1 MKSKRLTRRG
11 FLGGSVAAAAAMTI
25 VPRHVL
31 GGPGQTPPSEVLT
44 HGVIGVGGMGMG
56 HVGYCKNYER
66 KGVGKL
72 LAVCDV
78 DARHLARAVKSGG
91 PDCTG
96 YTDFQEMLARGD
108 IDICH
113 IPTPP
118 HQHALMSIAA
128 AEAGCDI
135 WCEKPMTRTIGE
147 ARAVVDAVQ
156 RNNRMFRINTWFRL
170 HSYMYGMRTLAK
182 DLKKLIVAGD
192 LGWPITAIIAP
203 WTGFNWKL
211 GQWVGKTNLEP
222 QPVPDHFDYD
232 KWLGPAPVKPY
243 HKHRTHGSFRGYWD
257 YDSGGLGDMGQHY
270 IDPVQYLL
278 DKDNTSPVTIESY
291 APWPQHPDAAG
302 VWGWVEMT
310 YADGCKIILESGSWD
325 KNPRTKDKP
334 FLEGPKGKLF
344 PLTKTPAEERARIKK
359 RLAELPDP
367 PPMISDFNI
376 SVKTRKKFG
385 LNEVNAARSNLII
398 HLADVAIRVGRKLRF
413 DPVKQRFI
421 DDDAA
426 NLLVDQP
433 MRAPWHL

>member
-1 MKSKRLTRRG
+1 MNSKRLTRRG
-11 FLGGSVAAAAAMTI
+11 FLGGSAVAAAALTI

-31 GGPGQTPPSEVLT
+31 GGPGQTPPSEILT

-56 HVGYCKNYER
+56 HVGYCKRYE
-66 KGVGKL
+66 KAGTGKL

-78 DARHLARAVKSGG
+78 DAQHLARAVKSGG
-91 PDCTG
+91 ADVTG
-96 YTDFQEMLARGD
+96 YTDFQEMLGRGD

-147 ARAVVDAVQ
+147 AKQVVAAVA

-170 HSYMYGMRTLAK
+170 HGGMYGMGMVCK
-182 DLKKLIVAGD
+182 DIKKIVAAGD
-192 LGWPITAIIAP
+192 LGWPITAVIAP

-211 GQWVGKTNLEP
+211 GSWVGKTNLEH
-222 QPVPDHFDYD
+222 QPVPEHFDYD
-232 KWLGPAPVKPY
+232 KWLGPAPFKPY
-243 HKHRTHGSFRGYWD
+243 NRHRTHGSFRGYWD

-270 IDPVQYLL
+270 IDPVQYIL
-278 DKDNTSPVTIESY
+278 DKDNTSPVTIEAH
-291 APWPQHPDAAG
+291 APAQHPDAAG

-310 YADGCKIILESGSWD
+310 YADGCKIILESGDKWD
-325 KNPRTKDKP
+325 PNPRTKDKP
-334 FLEGPKGKLF
+334 FLEGPKGKIIRA
-344 PLTKTPAEERARIKK
+344 KAMSVEERGAFKK

-367 PPMISDFNI
+367 EPMISEFND

-385 LNEVNAARSNLII
+385 LNEVNGARSNLII
-398 HLADVAIRVGRKLRF
+398 HLADVAIRVGRKLNF

>member
-1 MKSKRLTRRG
+1 MKSNRLTRRG
-11 FLGGSVAAAAAMTI
+11 FLGGGVAAAAFTI

-31 GGPGQTPPSEVLT
+31 GGPGKTPPSDVLT
-44 HGVIGVGGMGMG
+44 HAVIGVGGMGMG
-56 HVGYCKNYER
+56 HVRYCKNYE
-66 KGVGKL
+66 KQKVGKL

-78 DARHLARAVKSGG
+78 DAQRLARGVKAGG

-96 YTDFQEMLARGD
+96 YKDFQEMLARGD

-118 HQHALMSIAA
+118 HWHAIMSIAA

-147 ARAVVDAVQ
+147 AQRVVDAVK
-156 RNNRMFRINTWFRL
+156 RNGRMFRINTWFRL
-170 HSYMYGMRTLAK
+170 HSYMYGMKMFAK

-192 LGWPITAIIAP
+192 LGWPITARISP
-203 WTGFNWKL
+203 YTGFTWKL
-211 GQWVGKTNLEP
+211 GQWCGKTNLPP
-222 QPVPDHFDYD
+222 QPVPAHFDYD
-232 KWLGPAPVKPY
+232 RWLGPAPVKPY

-278 DKDNTSPVTIESY
+278 DKDNTSPVTVEAH

-302 VWGWVEMT
+302 LWGWVEMT
-310 YADGCKIILESGSWD
+310 YADGCKIILDSGSWGT
-325 KNPRTKDKP
+325 PITKDKP
-334 FLEGPKGKLF
+334 FLEGPKGKIF
-344 PLTKTPAEERARIKK
+344 PAGKTPAEERGRIKK
-359 RLAELPDP
+359 RVAELPDP
-367 PPMISDFNI
+367 PPMISDFNV
-376 SVKTRKKFG
+376 SVRTRKKFG
-385 LNEVNAARSNLII
+385 LNEENAARSNVIV

-413 DPVKQRFI
+413 DPVKMRFI
-421 DDDAA
+421 NDDAA

>member
-1 MKSKRLTRRG
+1 MRSNRLTRRG
-11 FLGGSVAAAAAMTI
+11 FLGGSVATAAAFTI

-31 GGPGQTPPSEVLT
+31 GGPGQNPPSEVLT

-56 HVGYCKNYER
+56 HVGYVKSYER
-66 KGVGKL
+66 SKIGKL

-78 DARHLARAVKSGG
+78 DANHLARAVKAGG
-91 PDCTG
+91 ADCTG
-96 YTDFQEMLARGD
+96 YKDFQEMLARGD

-118 HQHALMSIAA
+118 HWHAIMSIAA

-147 ARAVVDAVQ
+147 AQRVIDAVK
-156 RNNRMFRINTWFRL
+156 RNGRMFRINTWFRM

-182 DLKKLIVAGD
+182 DLKKLIIAGD
-192 LGWPITAIIAP
+192 LGWPITARISP
-203 WTGFNWKL
+203 HTGFTWKL
-211 GQWVGKTNLEP
+211 GSWCGKTNLPP
-222 QPVPDHFDYD
+222 QPVPAHFDYD

-243 HKHRTHGSFRGYWD
+243 HRHRTHGSFRGYWD

-278 DKDNTSPVTIESY
+278 DKDNTSPVTVEAH

-302 VWGWVEMT
+302 LWGWVEMT
-310 YADGCKIILESGSWD
+310 YADGCKIILDSGSWG
-325 KNPRTKDKP
+325 PPITKDKP
-334 FLEGPKGKLF
+334 FLEGPKGKIF
-344 PLTKTPAEERARIKK
+344 PLGRMSKDDLKKYKTRV
-359 RLAELPDP
+359 AELPDP
-367 PPMISDFNI
+367 PPMISDFNV

-385 LNEVNAARSNLII
+385 LNEENGARSNAII
-398 HLADVAIRVGRKLRF
+398 HLADVAIRIGRKLQF
-413 DPVKQRFI
+413 DPVKMRFI
-421 DDDAA
+421 NDDAA

>member
-1 MKSKRLTRRG
+1 MKSTRLSRRG
-11 FLGGSVAAAAAMTI
+11 FLGGTAAAAAMTI

-31 GGPGQTPPSEVLT
+31 GGAGQTPPSEVLT

-56 HVGYCKNYER
+56 HVGYVKRYE
-66 KGVGKL
+66 KQKIGKL

-78 DARHLARAVKSGG
+78 DAGHLARAVKTGG
-91 PDCTG
+91 ADCTG
-96 YTDFQEMLARGD
+96 YADFQEMLARGD
-108 IDICH
+108 LDVCH
-113 IPTPP
+113 VVTPP
-118 HQHALMSIAA
+118 HWHALMSIAA
-128 AEAGCDI
+128 VEAGCDV

-147 ARAVVDAVQ
+147 AQHVVQAVA

-170 HSYMYGMRTLAK
+170 NSGMYGMGMVAK
-182 DLKKLIVAGD
+182 DVKKIVAAGD

-211 GQWVGKTNLEP
+211 GTWVGKTNLEP
-222 QPVPDHFDYD
+222 QPVPAGFDYD

-243 HKHRTHGSFRGYWD
+243 HRHRTHGSFRGYWD

-270 IDPVQYLL
+270 LDPVQYLL
-278 DKDNTSPVTIESY
+278 DKDHTSPVTVEAH

-310 YADGCKIILESGSWD
+310 YADGCKIILDSGSWGT
-325 KNPRTKDKP
+325 PRTKGKP
-334 FLEGPKGKLF
+334 FLEGPKGKIV
-344 PLTKTPAEERARIKK
+344 PARQMSVDERGKFKK

-367 PPMISDFNI
+367 PAMINDFNV

-385 LNEVNAARSNLII
+385 LNEVNAARSNLLI
-398 HLADVAIRVGRKLRF
+398 HLADVAVRIGRKLRF
-413 DPVKQRFI
+413 DPVTRRFI

-426 NLLVDQP
+426 NKLIDQP